1 MVEIDATTT
10 LDYLRG
16 PGRDFLP
23 QVGLTVTD
31 LDSATASELAWGV
44 SNIVIRVDVP
54 HAGASFVLK
63 QSREKL
69 RTQIDWFSQLERIWR
84 EVDMLHALRRL
95 LPDGTVPAVLF
106 EDRDNYLFAMEA
118 IEADH
123 RVWKADLLAGN
134 PGDDVARNLAGCL
147 AAIHR
152 GSTGDVALAEQ
163 LGDRT
168 VFDELRLD
176 PFYRYVAAHD
186 EHCRPALEAIIE
198 SSLTRSDCLVLADF
212 SPKNILITSRG
223 PVLVDFETGHF
234 GDPAFDVGFFLSHL
248 LLKAV
253 YHTGSCH
260 PPAKGEL
267 LATLTI
273 EEARIFE
280 MVYRLHLAESPSPQW
295 YTPGEAATS
304 EYERRCVRHLGACM
318 LARVAGKSRVDYL
331 REDWQPEFVT
341 RYCHDLLIDSGLS
354 LQEAFEWLRTALA
367 KRLSRCDGRD
377 HRESD

>member
-1 MVEIDATTT
+1 MLEIDASTT

-16 PGRDFLP
+16 PGQDFLS
-23 QVGLTVTD
+23 QVGLTVSD
-31 LDSATASELAWGV
+31 LDSATATELAWGV
-44 SNIVIRVDVP
+44 SNIVIRVDARE
-54 HAGASFVLK
+54 AGRSFVLK

-69 RTQIDWFSQLERIWR
+69 RTEIDWFSQLERIWR

-95 LPDGTVPAVLF
+95 LPSGAVPVVLF
-106 EDRDNYLFAMEA
+106 EDRENYLFGMEA
-118 IEADH
+118 IEANH

-134 PGDDVARNLAGCL
+134 IGDDVARNLAGCL
-147 AAIHR
+147 SAIHR
-152 GSTGDVALAEQ
+152 GSTGDEALAQQ

-176 PFYRYVAAHD
+176 PFYRYVAEHD
-186 EHCRPALEAIIE
+186 DHCRPALEAIIE

-234 GDPAFDVGFFLSHL
+234 GDPAFDIGFFLSHL
-248 LLKAV
+248 LLKTV
-253 YHTGSCH
+253 YHDGTRRSQDMLDLVT
-260 PPAKGEL
+260 AFEQRYFKL
-267 LATLTI
+267 LTRSSAPEWT
-273 EEARIFE
+273 A
-280 MVYRLHLAESPSPQW
+280 SDDDS
-295 YTPGEAATS
+295 TS

-341 RYCHDLLIDSGLS
+341 RYCHGLLTDSGLT
-354 LQEAFEWLRTALA
+354 LQEAFEWLKTALA
-367 KRLSRCDGRD
+367 GRSSRSDD
-377 HRESD
+377 RE

>member
-1 MVEIDATTT
+1 MIEIYAATT
-10 LDYLRG
+10 LEFLRG
-16 PGRDFLP
+16 PGREFLP
-23 QVGLTVTD
+23 QIGLTAGD
-31 LDSATASELAWGV
+31 LDSATAAELAWGV

-54 HAGASFVLK
+54 AAGRSFVLK

-95 LPDGTVPAVLF
+95 LPDGAVPVVLF

-123 RVWKADLLAGN
+123 RVWKAELLAGQFD
-134 PGDDVARNLAGCL
+134 PAVAENLAGCL

-152 GSTGDVALAEQ
+152 GSTGDPNLQAT

-186 EHCRPALEAIIE
+186 EHCRPALDALIE
-198 SSLTRSDCLVLADF
+198 STMTRSDALVLADF
-212 SPKNILITSRG
+212 SPKNILLTSRG

-234 GDPAFDVGFFLSHL
+234 GDPAFDLGFFLSHL

-253 YHTGSCH
+253 YHTKQ
-260 PPAKGEL
+260 PAPMLALARAFERRYFDL
-267 LATLTI
+267 LTRDAAPDW
-273 EEARIFE
+273 AR
-280 MVYRLHLAESPSPQW
+280 AA
-295 YTPGEAATS
+295 GDATS
-304 EYERRCVRHLGACM
+304 DYERRCVRHLGACM

-341 RYCHDLLIDSGLS
+341 RYCHGLLVDSGLTLS
-354 LQEAFEWLRTALA
+354 DAFERLETAL
-367 KRLSRCDGRD
+367 RERTSRSDGRQ
-377 HRESD
+377 

>member
-1 MVEIDATTT
+1 MLEIDASTT

-23 QVGLTVTD
+23 QVGLTVSD
-31 LDSATASELAWGV
+31 LDAATASELAWGV
-44 SNIVIRVDVP
+44 SNIVIRVDALD
-54 HAGASFVLK
+54 AGVSFVLK

-95 LPDGTVPAVLF
+95 LPSGAVPVVLF
-106 EDRDNYLFAMEA
+106 EDRENYLFGMEA

-123 RVWKADLLAGN
+123 RVWKADLLEGET
-134 PGDDVARNLAGCL
+134 DVRIASKLADYL
-147 AAIHR
+147 EAIHR
-152 GSTGDVALAEQ
+152 GSTGDTVLAEQ

-176 PFYRYVAAHD
+176 PFYRYVA
-186 EHCRPALEAIIE
+186 EHHKRYRPALEEIIE

-253 YHTGSCH
+253 YHAGRWHS
-260 PPAKGEL
+260 PAKGVFMASLIIEL
-267 LATLTI
+267 TRVFERLYEFDI
-273 EEARIFE
+273 EE
-280 MVYRLHLAESPSPQW
+280 SP
-295 YTPGEAATS
+295 TPLRRVSRGDATS
-304 EYERRCVRHLGACM
+304 SYERRCVRHLGACM

-341 RYCHDLLIDSGLS
+341 RYCHGLLTDSGLT

-367 KRLSRCDGRD
+367 ERPLR
-377 HRESD
+377 SDDRN

>member
-1 MVEIDATTT
+1 MLEIDASTT

-16 PGRDFLP
+16 PGQDFLP
-23 QVGLTVTD
+23 QVGLSISD
-31 LDSATASELAWGV
+31 LDSATATELAWGV
-44 SNIVIRVDVP
+44 SNIVIRVDVRP
-54 HAGASFVLK
+54 AGRSFVLK

-69 RTQIDWFSQLERIWR
+69 RTEIDWFSQLERIWR

-95 LPDGTVPAVLF
+95 LPSGAVPVVLF
-106 EDRDNYLFAMEA
+106 EDRENYLFAMEA

-123 RVWKADLLAGN
+123 RVWKAELLAGEID
-134 PGDDVARNLAGCL
+134 PKVAKNLAGCL

-152 GSTGDVALAEQ
+152 GSTGDAALAEQ

-176 PFYRYVAAHD
+176 PFYRNVAEHD
-186 EHCRPALEAIIE
+186 EHCRPALEAIIH

-253 YHTGSCH
+253 HHDGTGRSQDMLDLVT
-260 PPAKGEL
+260 AFEQRYFKL
-267 LATLTI
+267 LTRSFAPEWT
-273 EEARIFE
+273 A
-280 MVYRLHLAESPSPQW
+280 SNDDS
-295 YTPGEAATS
+295 TS
-304 EYERRCVRHLGACM
+304 EYENRCVRHLGACM

-331 REDWQPEFVT
+331 LEDWQPEFVT
-341 RYCHDLLIDSGLS
+341 RYCHGLLTDSGLT
-354 LQEAFEWLRTALA
+354 LQEAFEWLKTALA
-367 KRLSRCDGRD
+367 ARSSRSDGRK
-377 HRESD
+377 

>member
-1 MVEIDATTT
+1 MIEIDATTT
-10 LDYLRG
+10 LDFLRG
-16 PGRDFLP
+16 PGREFLP
-23 QVGLTVTD
+23 QVGLTVSD
-31 LDSATASELAWGV
+31 LDSATATELAWGV
-44 SNIVIRVDVP
+44 SNIVIRVDAPEV
-54 HAGASFVLK
+54 GRSLVLK

-69 RTQIDWFSQLERIWR
+69 RTQIDWFSQLERVWR
-84 EVDMLHALRRL
+84 EVDMLRALRRL
-95 LPDGTVPAVLF
+95 LPDGAVPVVLF

-123 RVWKADLLAGN
+123 RVWKAELLN
-134 PGDDVARNLAGCL
+134 SEFDVSVAKNLAACL

-152 GSTGDVALAEQ
+152 GSTGDSALAEQ

-186 EHCRPALEAIIE
+186 EQCRPALDALVE
-198 SSLTRSDCLVLADF
+198 SSLTRSDSLVLADF
-212 SPKNILITSRG
+212 SPKNILLTSRG

-253 YHTGSCH
+253 YHSSAGQSEAVLELVRAFEQRYSDLLLRGTAPDWATVTDGS
-260 PPAKGEL
+260 
-267 LATLTI
+267 
-273 EEARIFE
+273 
-280 MVYRLHLAESPSPQW
+280 
-295 YTPGEAATS
+295 TS
-304 EYERRCVRHLGACM
+304 AYQRRCVRHLGACM

-341 RYCHDLLIDSGLS
+341 RYCRGLLTDSGLTLS
-354 LQEAFEWLRTALA
+354 EAFDWLKTALA
-367 KRLSRCDGRD
+367 KR
-377 HRESD
+377 

>member
-1 MVEIDATTT
+1 MLEIDASTT

-16 PGRDFLP
+16 PGRDFLSH
-23 QVGLTVTD
+23 VGLTVDD
-31 LDSATASELAWGV
+31 LSSATATELAWGV
-44 SNIVIRVDVP
+44 SNIVIRVDVRP
-54 HAGASFVLK
+54 AVRSFVLK

-69 RTQIDWFSQLERIWR
+69 RTEIDWFSQLERIWR

-95 LPDGTVPAVLF
+95 LPDGAVPVVLF
-106 EDRDNYLFAMEA
+106 EDRENYLFAMEA

-123 RVWKADLLAGN
+123 RVWKADLLAGEIN
-134 PGDDVARNLAGCL
+134 PEVVKNLAGCL

-152 GSTGDVALAEQ
+152 GSTGDAALAEQ

-176 PFYRYVAAHD
+176 PFYRYVAEHD
-186 EHCRPALEAIIE
+186 EHCRPALEVIIE

-248 LLKAV
+248 LLKSV
-253 YHTGSCH
+253 YHAGSGN
-260 PPAKGEL
+260 PPAKGEF
-267 LATLTI
+267 LATLII
-273 EEARIFE
+273 EEVSIFE
-280 MVYRLHLAESPSPQW
+280 AVYRLHLEESPIPQW
-295 YTPGEAATS
+295 CTSTGHTTS

-331 REDWQPEFVT
+331 REDWQPDFVT
-341 RYCHDLLIDSGLS
+341 RYCHGLLTDSGLT
-354 LQEAFEWLRTALA
+354 LQEAFEWLRTALQ
-367 KRLSRCDGRD
+367 KRPSRSDGRK
-377 HRESD
+377 

>member
-1 MVEIDATTT
+1 MLEIDASTT

-23 QVGLTVTD
+23 QVGLTVND
-31 LDSATASELAWGV
+31 LDSATATELAWGV
-44 SNIVIRVDVP
+44 SNIVIRVDALD
-54 HAGASFVLK
+54 AGVSFVLK

-95 LPDGTVPAVLF
+95 LPDGAVPVVLF
-106 EDRDNYLFAMEA
+106 EDRDNYLFVMEA

-134 PGDDVARNLAGCL
+134 VGDDVAGNLAGCL

-152 GSTGDVALAEQ
+152 GSTGNATLAEQ

-176 PFYRYVAAHD
+176 PFYRYVAEHD

-253 YHTGSCH
+253 YHADAG
-260 PPAKGEL
+260 
-267 LATLTI
+267 
-273 EEARIFE
+273 
-280 MVYRLHLAESPSPQW
+280 LAEPLLDLARTFERRYFQLLLRRQAPDWS
-295 YTPGEAATS
+295 TDGS
-304 EYERRCVRHLGACM
+304 ETISDYERRCVRHLGACM

-341 RYCHDLLIDSGLS
+341 RYCHGLLTDSGLT
-354 LQEAFEWLRTALA
+354 LQETFEWLRTALA
-367 KRLSRCDGRD
+367 KRSSRSDD
-377 HRESD
+377 RE

>member
-1 MVEIDATTT
+1 MLEIDASTT

-16 PGRDFLP
+16 PGRDFLSN
-23 QVGLTVTD
+23 VGLTVAD
-31 LDSATASELAWGV
+31 LDAATATELAWGV
-44 SNIVIRVDVP
+44 SNIVIRVDVRN
-54 HAGASFVLK
+54 AGVSFVLK

-95 LPDGTVPAVLF
+95 LPDGAVPVVLF
-106 EDRDNYLFAMEA
+106 EDRENYLFAMEA
-118 IEADH
+118 IEANH

-134 PGDDVARNLAGCL
+134 IGDDVARNLAGCL

-152 GSTGDVALAEQ
+152 GSTGNATLADQ

-176 PFYRYVAAHD
+176 PFYRYVAEHD

-253 YHTGSCH
+253 YHNGSWD
-260 PPAKGEL
+260 PSTKGDF

-273 EEARIFE
+273 AEASIFE
-280 MVYRLHLAESPSPQW
+280 MVYRLHLAENPTPQW
-295 YTPGEAATS
+295 YASAGETTS

-341 RYCHDLLIDSGLS
+341 RYCHGLLTDSGLT
-354 LQEAFEWLRTALA
+354 LQEAFEWLKTALA
-367 KRLSRCDGRD
+367 ERSSR
-377 HRESD
+377 SDDRQ